1 MTLRPRI
8 VGVWWIAALLPVLL
22 ASSTGCGRKGPP
34 AVPRVVAPALVEDV
48 RAEPRGTG
56 VLLSWTRPTRNQDG
70 SPLSDLL
77 EFRIVRAVG
86 VVRGPGLPAAAFLPL
101 ATVRADRPENASVQG
116 SLYAYL
122 DDPAGQG
129 LAVGR
134 QYRYRIQAIN
144 RDGAAGPPSGEAVV
158 DLLTA
163 PPPPGSLTGTPG
175 DGTARLEWSAP
186 PPVPGSEAPAV
197 RGYNIYRG
205 LRPGVHGPQPV
216 NAAPQSDTQFLDTGL
231 QNETTYYYVVRS
243 VSGDGPPWRESLDS
257 SEVSVALRDLVPPA
271 PPRGL
276 VAVPGAD
283 GVALTW
289 QSSAEA
295 DLLGYLVYRREPPH
309 LAPVRLTDAPIGR
322 TTFTDTGA
330 RPGVAYLYT
339 VTAVDRSVHR
349 NESAPSAEAE
359 ASRP

>member
-1 MTLRPRI
+1 MTLRRRI
-8 VGVWWIAALLPVLL
+8 AGAWWIAALLPALL

-34 AVPRVVAPALVEDV
+34 AVPRVVAPAAVEGV

-56 VLLSWTRPTRNQDG
+56 ILLSWTRPTGNQDG

-77 EFRIVRAVG
+77 EFRIVRASG
-86 VVRGPGLPAAAFLPL
+86 VMRGPGLPATAFLPL

-116 SLYAYL
+116 SLYAFL
-122 DDPAGQG
+122 DDAGGQG
-129 LAVGR
+129 LVAGR

-144 RDGAAGPPSGEAVV
+144 RDGSAGPASGEAVV
-158 DLLTA
+158 DLLA
-163 PPPPGSLTGTPG
+163 PPPSPGALAGAPG

-186 PPVPGSEAPAV
+186 SPDQSAEAPAV

-205 LRPGVHGPQPV
+205 LRSGVHGPQPV
-216 NAAPQSDTQFLDTGL
+216 NAAPQSDTRFLDTGL

-243 VSGDGPPWRESLDS
+243 VSGD
-257 SEVSVALRDLVPPA
+257 A

-276 VAVPGAD
+276 VAVPGTD
-283 GVALTW
+283 GIALTW
-289 QSSAEA
+289 TANAET
-295 DLLGYLVYRREPPH
+295 DLLGYLVYRREPPT

-322 TTFTDTGA
+322 TTFIDTGA
-330 RPGVAYLYT
+330 RSGVTYLYT
-339 VTAVDRSVHR
+339 ITAVDRSVR
-349 NESAPSAEAE
+349 QNESAPSAEVE